1 MAIEQTERELS
12 KGVAVRDL
20 ILERGSSISWLAR
33 QIRMDH
39 GQLSRLLSGKPTA
52 EGGIY
57 HWSDA
62 HEVRIAGAFGVTRPS
77 LFGRIRRKAKVS

>member
-1 MAIEQTERELS
+1 MAIKQTERELT
-12 KGVAVRDL
+12 KGVAVRGL
-20 ILERGSSISWLAR
+20 ILKRGSSISWLAR

-52 EGGIY
+52 AGGIY
-57 HWSDA
+57 HWNDG

-77 LFGRIRRKAKVS
+77 LFGRDRRIKKS